1 MKALIKTDAYG
12 KQHRV
17 YRISDFALPVFPR
30 ELTTM
35 FLIHAYVD
43 TEFKYLVIE
52 KVRFEGKKR
61 CVYRTV
67 PIHDMDDRVIH
78 GFYANPVIS
87 VISPNHLINSLME
100 EFIAK
105 RLDATSSY
113 PWKVG
118 SYKKQRRIIELI
130 SLFPN
135 STSEELLAMA
145 ERL

>member
-1 MKALIKTDAYG
+1 MEALTKKDAYG

-17 YRISDFALPVFPR
+17 YRISDFDLPVFPR
-30 ELTTM
+30 DLTTI

-52 KVRFEGKKR
+52 KVRFEGRKR

-78 GFYANPVIS
+78 GFYANPLIS
-87 VISPNHLINSLME
+87 QNHLMNSLME

-105 RLDATSSY
+105 RLEATSSY
-113 PWKVG
+113 PWNVG
-118 SYKKQRRIIELI
+118 PYAKQRRILELI
-130 SLFPN
+130 SVFPN
-135 STSEELLAMA
+135 STSEELLAMV